1 MKPGRAYLIAAMI
14 AVFFSGSPA
23 YTLSLSPV
31 FPHRVQRT
39 FPGDPAISI
48 DPVISSDSASCTIP
62 FTRIGNLILIRAKVD
77 TTTGYF
83 VLDTGAPGLVL
94 NITYF
99 RHYPASSAT
108 EGGGITG
115 SAAIS
120 ARTAVDSLRM
130 GPVRY
135 SHVDAD
141 LINLGHIESSKGVR
155 IYGLLGMELLMHFEM
170 IIDYGASVIYLHLLG
185 KKESG
190 VYHNP
195 QLTDTSA
202 YSTIPIDIDG
212 NKIIVNIYLKGK
224 KLKFVID
231 SGAETNV
238 LDSRLPDKVFQ
249 QVEITRK
256 VLLGGSG
263 SHKVEALYG
272 DIKGLRIGDRDITNL
287 PILITN
293 LQSMCDSYNTSCLD
307 GVLGFDFLSL
317 HKIGFN
323 FVNHKMYIWK

>member
-1 MKPGRAYLIAAMI
+1 MKPGRAYLIAAI
-14 AVFFSGSPA
+14 VAVFFSGRPA
-23 YTLSLSPV
+23 DRAV
-31 FPHRVQRT
+31 
-39 FPGDPAISI
+39 DPAIFI
-48 DPVISSDSASCTIP
+48 DPFISSDSVSCTIP

-99 RHYPASSAT
+99 RHYPTSGAT

-115 SAAIS
+115 SASMA
-120 ARTAVDSLRM
+120 ARTSVDSLRL
-130 GPVRY
+130 GPVKY

-141 LINLGHIESSKGVR
+141 LINLGHLESSRGVR
-155 IYGLLGMELLMHFEM
+155 IYGLLGMELFMRFEM
-170 IIDYGASVIYLHLLG
+170 IIDYGAGVINLHLIG
-185 KKESG
+185 KKEAG
-190 VYHNP
+190 VYVNP

-202 YSTIPIDIDG
+202 YSTIPIDILD
-212 NKIIVNIYLKGK
+212 KRIVVYIYLNGK

-238 LDSRLPDKVFQ
+238 LDSRLPGKVFQ
-249 QVEITRK
+249 QVEITRR

-263 SHKVEALYG
+263 RQKVEALYG
-272 DIKGLRIGDRDITNL
+272 NIKGLRMGDRDITTL

-293 LQSMCDSYNTSCLD
+293 LQSLCDAYNTTCLD
-307 GVLGFDFLSL
+307 GMLGFDFLSL

-323 FVNHKMYIWK
+323 FVNHKMFIWK